1 MIDLINLT
9 KILGSSE
16 KVQSVIGEINKGLQN
31 GEPFEVVL
39 QRVTNELINNLTQ
52 DSSSE
57 SANLK
62 IEQNI
67 KPDNAKV
74 VQPGKVLDRTQNSK
88 EMSVD
93 SPNIS
98 ELETDKSTD
107 QTNVLTSKSE
117 KSNLVREMLLA
128 PLRDKRIS
136 DADNKGEPEKQ
147 IIELKKLQAGDS
159 ENSSD
164 SLEAQKM
171 NDNTGSLNNSEIVDK
186 DLSNTEELK
195 SKLKEFLTEK
205 FKETLHE
212 EQTITVANA
221 QTKSV
226 TDVPTIQQGTKRS
239 TQSENIN
246 ESEEL
251 LSGTPQKNIISN
263 VEKTAKNVAEN
274 LEPTIESELKKTI
287 TDNSKANLQNKVVNT
302 SVEQRT
308 NNTSMTSPAKEDVK
322 ETITSKT
329 VISQDTDQNRS
340 KLVDNSIS
348 ATGKI
353 TQNEPKNES
362 KVERGFVGNNDKT
375 NGEVQKGTEK
385 NASDLASSRLS
396 KNVGQDNSLSGVQ
409 YAHTSPISSQT
420 NQNGKNNGVSNVHNY
435 GNGETNIP
443 DRDQKI
449 FETNSRLE
457 VHRNSG
463 ALTVGNPVL
472 TQIEEITTNLQ
483 FAEDVT
489 LLFSSSHLKTHD
501 GTQKISVQDEKS
513 IKSMI
518 KSNNKA
524 FGETETISYSP
535 LMSPEIGNLAK
546 AISTKLME
554 FQKEDKKGT
563 DHSIISQPN
572 NQKSI
577 ILSALSI
584 NPKSSQADSVGF
596 PLLSS
601 EKTGSV
607 GNEAEVNT
615 VVALVNGEL
624 IVKKNLPKDVDSPVQ
639 KSTTK
644 DDTNTDVKKLS
655 EVVATITLMKRNESD
670 KAVGDSTV
678 RELRGSNIE
687 NQGNLQNSNNENITG
702 KNDSITIRNNMQE
715 PSKNK
720 IEIKSF
726 EVEYKLKEEERQ
738 SRNIEKPNV
747 SNKFVERLAELTYK
761 NGETRIE
768 QTYQS
773 TNRFELAERLQN
785 AQNLEEIYQRIREFG
800 LSTRLEENVRMKLHP
815 EHLGN
820 LDVELKKEGRILS
833 IVFVAENEKSKELLE
848 KNASYLRDR
857 LTSLDFEVRNVEIKM
872 KEEDNNYE
880 QGRYQRNQG
889 EDQNN
894 QEENRRKSYKQE
906 VSADDDE
913 RERNV

>member
-39 QRVTNELINNLTQ
+39 QRVTNELINNLTE

-74 VQPGKVLDRTQNSK
+74 VQSGKVLDRTQNSR
-88 EMSVD
+88 EMNVD
-93 SPNIS
+93 SPNIP
-98 ELETDKSTD
+98 ELETDKATD
-107 QTNVLTSKSE
+107 QTNVLTSKNE
-117 KSNLVREMLLA
+117 KSNLVREMLLT
-128 PLRDKRIS
+128 PLRDKKIS
-136 DADNKGEPEKQ
+136 DTDNKSEPEKQ
-147 IIELKKLQAGDS
+147 IIEIRKLQAGDS

-171 NDNTGSLNNSEIVDK
+171 NDNTGSLNSSEIVDK
-186 DLSNTEELK
+186 DLPNTEELK
-195 SKLKEFLTEK
+195 SQLKEFLTEK

-221 QTKSV
+221 QTKTV

-251 LSGTPQKNIISN
+251 LSGTTQKNIVGN
-263 VEKTAKNVAEN
+263 VEKTAKS
-274 LEPTIESELKKTI
+274 LEVMNASI
-287 TDNSKANLQNKVVNT
+287 
-302 SVEQRT
+302 EQRA
-308 NNTSMTSPAKEDVK
+308 NDVSMKSSVRENVK
-322 ETITSKT
+322 ESITPKT
-329 VISQDTDQNRS
+329 VISQDTGQNRS

-353 TQNEPKNES
+353 IQNEPRNES
-362 KVERGFVGNNDKT
+362 KVERVFVGNNDKT
-375 NGEVQKGTEK
+375 SGEVQKGTEK
-385 NASDLASSRLS
+385 NRSDLASSSLS

-409 YAHTSPISSQT
+409 YIHTSPIRSQP
-420 NQNGKNNGVSNVHNY
+420 NQNGKNNGVNTVHDY
-435 GNGETNIP
+435 VNGKTDIQ
-443 DRDQKI
+443 DRTQKI
-449 FETNSRLE
+449 FEANSRLE

-472 TQIEEITTNLQ
+472 TLVEEITANLK
-483 FAEDVT
+483 FTEDVT

-524 FGETETISYSP
+524 FGETESISYSS
-535 LMSPEIGNLAK
+535 LMSSEIGNLAK

-577 ILSALSI
+577 ILSALSV

-655 EVVATITLMKRNESD
+655 EVVTTIALMRRNDSD
-670 KAVGDSTV
+670 KMIGDSTV

-687 NQGNLQNSNNENITG
+687 NQGNLQNSNNENVSG
-702 KNDSITIRNNMQE
+702 KNDSSTIRNNMQE

-738 SRNIEKPNV
+738 NKNIEKPNV

-800 LSTRLEENVRMKLHP
+800 LSTRLEETVRMKLYP

-833 IVFVAENEKSKELLE
+833 LIFVAENEKSKELLE
-848 KNASYLRDR
+848 KNVSYLRDR
-857 LTSLDFEVRNVEIKM
+857 LVSLDFEVRNVEIKM
-872 KEEDNNYE
+872 KEEDGSYE

-889 EDQNN
+889 ENN
-894 QEENRRKSYKQE
+894 QEDNRRKNYKQE